1 MGISSLRARYQFVHY
16 TGIQSKVLY
25 KTLCISFT
33 MGNECKGITDVSDCI
48 YKRECKWD
56 FDNDKCI
63 ENGSGRQDDLSSFK
77 LPIFDSLDV
86 GVLRAAVDAE
96 YKWDKN

>member
-16 TGIQSKVLY
+16 TGLQSKVLY

-33 MGNECKGITDVSDCI
+33 MGNECKGLYKTDC
-48 YKRECKWD
+48 YFKNACKWD
-56 FDNDKCI
+56 YSTDKCI
-63 ENGSGRQDDLSSFK
+63 EKKGSGRQDDLSSFK